1 MLIVVFERFYFYQ
14 TLVKSK
20 RGKIS
25 ENFRNIDERLN
36 GVYFA
41 NPC

>member
-1 MLIVVFERFYFYQ
+1 MLIVVFERLYFYQ
-14 TLVKSK
+14 TLVKS
-20 RGKIS
+20 RGEIS
-25 ENFRNIDERLN
+25 ENFRNIGERLN